1 MAEFFNKNK
10 IKNGGDFLTEN
21 EEYIEEE
28 KTEESTNREIL
39 NDGGVYSE
47 NRDEIYYFGIIDIL
61 TNYNFAK
68 KMEYCFKTIRY
79 CSHQMSCI
87 PPDEYQQRFIN
98 YMRRKIC
105 SREEHN
111 FEISNKNN

>member
-1 MAEFFNKNK
+1 MPLHLLANNIATLFSYLSLQKL
-10 IKNGGDFLTEN
+10 ISQ
-21 EEYIEEE
+21 
-28 KTEESTNREIL
+28 KTEENTNREIL

-111 FEISNKNN
+111 FEISNKNI